1 MIEIGRGTTPPI
13 TVKFNVPAST
23 VDVLFLTITQ
33 QGETV
38 IEKDIGDAEISGNNA
53 VILLTQAETLTLEA
67 GDAQMQIRWKI
78 GNAADKSRVLGIN
91 VTDVLKE
98 GVI

>member
-53 VILLTQAETLTLEA
+53 VILLTQAETLALEA